1 MSSSCVARY
10 AARVDTDTRLR
21 AGVMACSSR
30 ASTSSVAV
38 ATYFLG
44 RISATAIAVTI
55 VAARAI
61 TNALR
66 RARRARMNW
75 LRSMVFLSS
84 LKEGFL
90 DEDDVVGLDD
100 VA

>member
-10 AARVDTDTRLR
+10 AARVDVATRPR
-21 AGVMACSSR
+21 AGVIDCSSR
-30 ASTSSVAV
+30 ASTSKVAC

-44 RISATAIAVTI
+44 MISATASAATI
-55 VAARAI
+55 VAASAI

-75 LRSMVFLSS
+75 LKSMVVLSS

-90 DEDDVVGLDD
+90 DEDDIVGLDD